1 MYLAAYRK
9 TILIFASYNSMMKK
23 MRKICYLVLTT
34 ILFITS
40 CGSSEKKNSATND
53 GLKGELI
60 IFHAGSLSY
69 PVKAICDSFKARHLE
84 VEILT
89 EAAGSKDCARKISD
103 LKKNCDIMLSSD
115 YKVIDDLLI
124 PEWADWNIKFATNE
138 MAIVYT
144 QNSRFAD
151 EINKDNW
158 YHILLK
164 KEVAFGRSDPES
176 DPCGVRSVMAM
187 KLAEK
192 FYKQPGLS
200 MKMSAKDRNY
210 IRPKETD
217 LIALLESKA
226 VDYIFLYR
234 SVAEQHKL
242 KYLLLPDEVNLKNEK
257 FSDLYATVSLETTGK
272 KPGEK
277 ILEKG
282 APMIYGVTI
291 PKSAQHVD
299 LAIAFLTFFLDAS
312 GGMAIMEANGQP
324 SVVPAPSSTYEKV
337 PGQLKKFVVPENK

>member
-1 MYLAAYRK
+1 
-9 TILIFASYNSMMKK
+9 MKK
-23 MRKICYLVLTT
+23 IFFL
-34 ILFITS
+34 ILAITFFISS
-40 CGSSEKKNSATND
+40 CGGSDKKNTKNSND
-53 GLKGELI
+53 GLKGKLV

-69 PVKAICDSFKARHLE
+69 PVKAICDSFKVRHPD
-84 VEILT
+84 VEILA

-144 QNSRFAD
+144 ENSRFAD
-151 EINKDNW
+151 KINKDNW
-158 YHILLK
+158 YDILLK

-176 DPCGVRSVMAM
+176 DPCGVRSVMTM
-187 KLAEK
+187 QLAEK

-200 MKMSAKDRNY
+200 NKMSTKDRNY

-242 KYLLLPDEVNLKNEK
+242 KYLLLPDEINLKNEK
-257 FSDLYATVSLETTGK
+257 FSDLYATVSVETTGK

-291 PKSAQHVD
+291 PKSAQNYD
-299 LAIAFLTFFLDAS
+299 LAIAFLTFFLDSS

-324 SVVPAPSSTYEKV
+324 SVVPAPSSSYGKV
-337 PGQLKKFVVPENK
+337 PDALKKFVLPEK

>member
-1 MYLAAYRK
+1 MNQLFK
-9 TILIFASYNSMMKK
+9 KMKK
-23 MRKICYLVLTT
+23 IFYLIITA
-34 ILFITS
+34 ILFFTS
-40 CGSSEKKNSATND
+40 CGSSEKKNSATNN
-53 GLKGELI
+53 GLKGKLI

-69 PVKAICDSFKARHLE
+69 PVKAICDSFNARHPE

-144 QNSRFAD
+144 QSSKFAE

-176 DPCGVRSVMAM
+176 DPCGVRSVMTM

-234 SVAEQHKL
+234 SVAEQHHL

-257 FSDLYATVSLETTGK
+257 FSDLYATVTVETTGK

-282 APMIYGVTI
+282 APMIYGLTI

-299 LAIAFLTFFLDAS
+299 LAIAFLTFFLDPN

-324 SVVPAPSSTYEKV
+324 SVVPAPCKAYEKV
-337 PGQLKKFVVPENK
+337 PDTLKKFVLPEK

>member
-1 MYLAAYRK
+1 MNRIYGLSV
-9 TILIFASYNSMMKK
+9 IF
-23 MRKICYLVLTT
+23 LTT
-34 ILFITS
+34 LLAIG
-40 CGSSEKKNSATND
+40 CGNSTNNLEKNAINNSE
-53 GLKGELI
+53 LKGKLV

-69 PVKAICDSFKARHLE
+69 PVKAICDSFKMHNPE

-103 LKKNCDIMLSSD
+103 LKKKCDIMLSSD

-124 PEWADWNIKFATNE
+124 PEYADWNIKFATNE
-138 MAIVYT
+138 MTIVYT
-144 QNSRFAD
+144 QESKFAS
-151 EINKDNW
+151 EITKDNW
-158 YHILLK
+158 YEILLK

-176 DPCGVRSVMAM
+176 DPCGVRSVLTTL
-187 KLAEK
+187 LAEK
-192 FYKQPGLS
+192 YYKQPGLS
-200 MKMSAKDRNY
+200 KKIIAKNKNY

-242 KYLLLPDEVNLKNEK
+242 NYLLLPDEINLKNGD
-257 FSDLYATVSLETTGK
+257 FSELYSTVSVETTGK

-277 ILEKG
+277 ITEKG
-282 APMIYGVTI
+282 APLIYGLTI
-291 PKSAQHVD
+291 PKNAQNIE
-299 LAIAFLTFFLDAS
+299 LAVAFLTFFLDPD

-324 SVVPAPSSTYEKV
+324 SVVPSGSRYFDKIPDD
-337 PGQLKKFVVPENK
+337 LKKFAKPEKQ

>member
-1 MYLAAYRK
+1 M
-9 TILIFASYNSMMKK
+9 
-23 MRKICYLVLTT
+23 LTT
-34 ILFITS
+34 IFFITS
-40 CGSSEKKNSATND
+40 CGSSEKKNSVTND
-53 GLKGELI
+53 GLKGKLI

-69 PVKAICDSFKARHLE
+69 PVKAICDSFKVRHPD
-84 VEILT
+84 VEIFT

-124 PEWADWNIKFATNE
+124 PEYADWNIKFATNE

-144 QNSRFAD
+144 EKSKFAE

-158 YHILLK
+158 YNILLK

-176 DPCGVRSVMAM
+176 DPCGVRAVMTIQ
-187 KLAEK
+187 LAEK
-192 FYKQPGLS
+192 YYKQAGLLN
-200 MKMSAKDRNY
+200 KFCTKDLNY

-234 SVAEQHKL
+234 SVAQQHNL
-242 KYLLLPDEVNLKNEK
+242 KYLLLPDEINLKNENL
-257 FSDLYATVSLETTGK
+257 SDFYATVSVETTGK
-272 KPGEK
+272 KPGTK
-277 ILEKG
+277 NTEKG
-282 APMIYGVTI
+282 APMIYGLTI
-291 PKSAQHVD
+291 PKNAPNYD
-299 LAIAFLTFFLDAS
+299 LAVAFLSYFLDSS

-324 SVVPAPSSTYEKV
+324 SVVPSASRNYDKIPED
-337 PGQLKKFVVPENK
+337 LKKFAKPEKLSK

>member
-1 MYLAAYRK
+1 
-9 TILIFASYNSMMKK
+9 MK
-23 MRKICYLVLTT
+23 KICYLVLTT

-40 CGSSEKKNSATND
+40 CGSSEKKISATND

-144 QNSRFAD
+144 EKSMFAD

-158 YHILLK
+158 YNILLK

-192 FYKQPGLS
+192 FYNQPGLS
-200 MKMSAKDRNY
+200 MKMSDKDRNY

-257 FSDLYATVSLETTGK
+257 FSDLYATVSVETTGK

-312 GGMAIMEANGQP
+312 GGMAIMEDNGQP